1 MSKPTKGIQIHGKTY
16 MTVAERVNDFRNKYG
31 DDYGIITEIIQ
42 DGEVVQMLARI
53 ENADQRTIATG
64 FAEERRGST
73 QINKTSALENCETS
87 AIGRALANL
96 GFGGTEYASANEV
109 ENAIHQQM
117 AGDQRGEQSQE
128 GAVSPPAHKGWREP
142 DSPLSTPSKLS
153 AEMRRLERELFGCG
167 DSGMIYGLTATD
179 DWKEFV
185 RISEKHAPHYLRGG
199 EPAPPEFEG
208 LLNTAERMV
217 AEFDSE
223 TAGEKVRLATQ

>member
-128 GAVSPPAHKGWREP
+128 GAVSPPADQMP
-142 DSPLSTPSKLS
+142 DAEWAKLVQLTEAAKANVPAMLKHLKITLPDDNLKLLNQQQYGRVVEALNDKLS
-153 AEMRRLERELFGCG
+153 KMA
-167 DSGMIYGLTATD
+167 
-179 DWKEFV
+179 KE
-185 RISEKHAPHYLRGG
+185 
-199 EPAPPEFEG
+199 
-208 LLNTAERMV
+208 
-217 AEFDSE
+217 E
-223 TAGEKVRLATQ
+223 TNAKAKEDA

>member
-1 MSKPTKGIQIHGKTY
+1 MSKTTKGIQIHGKTY

-128 GAVSPPAHKGWREP
+128 GAVSPPADQMP
-142 DSPLSTPSKLS
+142 DAEWAKLVQLTEAAKANVPAMLKHLKITLPDDNLKLLNQQQYGRVVEALNDKLS
-153 AEMRRLERELFGCG
+153 KMA
-167 DSGMIYGLTATD
+167 
-179 DWKEFV
+179 KE
-185 RISEKHAPHYLRGG
+185 
-199 EPAPPEFEG
+199 
-208 LLNTAERMV
+208 
-217 AEFDSE
+217 E
-223 TAGEKVRLATQ
+223 TNAKAKEDA

>member
-117 AGDQRGEQSQE
+117 AGDQRGGQSQE
-128 GAVSPPAHKGWREP
+128 GAVSPPANHSFPEGP
-142 DSPLSTPSKLS
+142 
-153 AEMRRLERELFGCG
+153 A
-167 DSGMIYGLTATD
+167 SGITALKTWQRNIWPHIEAATD
-179 DWKEFV
+179 KAELEE
-185 RISEKHAPHYLRGG
+185 IIEQEKAYFKQASNLPEGSKWRADVWEGDGEDNIGLRGLVNLKRQ
-199 EPAPPEFEG
+199 ELEQPNI
-208 LLNTAERMV
+208 LQ
-217 AEFDSE
+217 
-223 TAGEKVRLATQ
+223 AG